1 MNFTISQKI
10 LNRRH
15 KELNTFMMP
24 HAASASPSCLET
36 MWVVLLT
43 MAVGSLLTFMAECE
57 GSRVDEREFFFCS
70 ALTISFNICS
80 IRVCVQWIFASPCK
94 FTFIT
99 TDHLTFP
106 PWLRLVVT
114 LRTGTSLHLDTDSV
128 SIIRYISSFFAF
140 CSQLKTQF
148 MTLLTFVF
156 VPVLTARP
164 ARIVTRISR
173 IISTVGSSHLR
184 ESVTTSEAGTP
195 ETQRPSPGAASWAA
209 SMATS

>member
-1 MNFTISQKI
+1 
-10 LNRRH
+10 
-15 KELNTFMMP
+15 MP

-43 MAVGSLLTFMAECE
+43 TAVGSLLTSMAECE

-114 LRTGTSLHLDTDSV
+114 LRTSLPFVLSLKYDLCL
-128 SIIRYISSFFAF
+128 
-140 CSQLKTQF
+140 CS
-148 MTLLTFVF
+148 
-156 VPVLTARP
+156 PVLTARP
-164 ARIVTRISR
+164 ARIVTTRISR